1 MTGDIPWYPGVDG
14 PYADFATELLKGAG
28 IDIFEYPETMAR
40 IADYLVMVQ
49 AVERAGA
56 VDR

>member
-1 MTGDIPWYPGVDG
+1 
-14 PYADFATELLKGAG
+14 
-28 IDIFEYPETMAR
+28 MAR

-56 VDR
+56 PVRAVPGSPRNRKITTPEDLAWAEHLVRGTVPA